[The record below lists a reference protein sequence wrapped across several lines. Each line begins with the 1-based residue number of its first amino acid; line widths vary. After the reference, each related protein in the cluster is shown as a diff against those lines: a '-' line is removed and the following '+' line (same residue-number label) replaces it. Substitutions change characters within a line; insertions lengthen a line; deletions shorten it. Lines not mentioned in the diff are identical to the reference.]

1 VSGHQSLRR
10 VQPVKKK
17 SESELDYLLSEIDRM
32 KKELAVMNNKDSIKE
47 MTKEENKPLE
57 DLKNENSLLYER
69 LQNKKMSMELRS
81 LEEQEKR
88 AREIEKD
95 LRMFG
100 G

>member
-1 VSGHQSLRR
+1 M
-10 VQPVKKK
+10 KKK